1 MKNDVIGIILQGK
14 VEEGKEAMGRIQR
27 RRVREKT
34 ELVRKTGTGAK

>member
-1 MKNDVIGIILQGK
+1 MILQGK
-14 VEEGKEAMGRIQR
+14 VKEGKEAMGRIKR